1 MAFQSHSVPDN
12 LWVKRKLHQ
21 GQKSLNLLWHRQRIT
36 RQVKFIQVTTPPRLF
51 TRGFL
56 VHTQNDHD
64 RLSKMSLETP

>member
-36 RQVKFIQVTTPPRLF
+36 RQVSLF
-51 TRGFL
+51 KSQHPQDFSRGDFWFT
-56 VHTQNDHD
+56 H
-64 RLSKMSLETP
+64 KMTMTD